1 MKKTFLS
8 LLVLVLAVLMVA
20 CGGGG
25 DESSSSTTSGG
36 SEVAAT
42 GGDAAAGEELY
53 KTAVLAS
60 GTLGCSSC
68 HSLEADTIIV
78 GPSHAGLA
86 NRAGEYEAGV
96 SAEDYLRKSITD
108 PNAHLVEGYSEGVMP
123 LTYAEELSS
132 QQIDDLVAFLLTQ
145 K

>member
-8 LLVLVLAVLMVA
+8 LLVLVLALVMVA
-20 CGGGG
+20 CGGG
-25 DESSSSTTSGG
+25 DDSSSSSSSGG
-36 SEVAAT
+36 GEEVAAT

-53 KTAVLAS
+53 KTAVLPS

-68 HSLEADTIIV
+68 HSLEPDTIIV

-96 SAEDYLRKSITD
+96 SAEQYLRTSIMD
-108 PNAHLVEGYSEGVMP
+108 PNDHLVEGFSEGVMP
-123 LTYAEELSS
+123 QTYAEELTPE
-132 QQIDDLVAFLLTQ
+132 QIDNLVAYLLTL